1 MTKSDLKIKLAEWEK
16 ELKLNE
22 LAKKTIV
29 SYIGDV
35 QKFLDF
41 IPSDNDE
48 ITKDLLINYKSSL
61 DTVEIKRKKGNREII
76 QTGKKEASKN
86 RNLIS
91 INKFLSF
98 CDMEDF
104 KLKGIKQQGKTALNN
119 LLTVKEFQG
128 IVRQAEEQKEWDIYW
143 AVKTLTLTGVRYS
156 ELKFVTVEACKSKKL
171 KITNKGKVREFE
183 FNEKLAKDLLA
194 WAKSKGITSGM
205 IFITKN
211 GTFIKNEQ
219 FSRKLKKVAGKAH
232 FVNMKK
238 IHPHAFRHLFALTY
252 LETTNNIADVANR
265 LGHSSLNTTRIY
277 LQTTPQQQRQ
287 YNKEMENKLG
297 I

>member
-1 MTKSDLKIKLAEWEK
+1 MTKSDLKIKLAEWEN

-22 LAKKTIV
+22 LAKKTII

-41 IPSDNDE
+41 IPDDKEE
-48 ITKDLLINYKSSL
+48 ITKKHLINYKASL

-76 QTGKKEASKN
+76 QTGKKETSKN

-98 CDMEDF
+98 CDMEN
-104 KLKGIKQQGKTALNN
+104 LKIKNIKVQNKSTLEN
-119 LLTVKEFQG
+119 LLTQKEFQG
-128 IVRQAEEQKEWDIYW
+128 IVRQAKEQKEWDIFW
-143 AVKTLTLTGVRYS
+143 GVQTLALTGMRYS
-156 ELKFVTVEACKSKKL
+156 ELKFITVETCKAKEV
-171 KITNKGKVREFE
+171 KITNKGKIRKILLDDKF
-183 FNEKLAKDLLA
+183 AKDLLA
-194 WAKSKGITSGM
+194 WGKSKGITEGM
-205 IFITKN
+205 LFITKN

-238 IHPHAFRHLFALTY
+238 IHPHAFRHLYALNY
-252 LETTNNIADVANR
+252 LETTNNIAEVAER

-277 LQTTPQQQRQ
+277 LQTTPQQQKQ
-287 YNKEMENKLG
+287 YIKEMKNKLG